1 MQKRSAISA
10 VEGLLDVEL
19 TVNGK
24 KLEVTDGATIT
35 ALLEELQINPLR
47 IAVQLNQRIIK
58 RELYESVVLQAGDM
72 LEIIT
77 FMAGGSQ

>member
-1 MQKRSAISA
+1 M
-10 VEGLLDVEL
+10 EL

-24 KLEVTDGATIT
+24 KLEAANGATIA

-47 IAVQLNQRIIK
+47 VAVQLNQQITK
-58 RELYESVVLQAGDM
+58 RELYESTALQAGDT